1 MGLVVVIIVSRS
13 LRRFV
18 WLDIVLECRVGESE
32 TSSQTLP
39 ASDDMGKGSLLY
51 SICATALLF
60 TDMGRNTM
68 RVHFRSINSERWEGR
83 KFLRLTGRNGE
94 RRMMWICRERR
105 ARCGTVWAFGG
116 LRCVHCA
123 IAGRSRPEA

>member
-60 TDMGRNTM
+60 RVQIWDETQCECTSGASTLRDGRAESSC
-68 RVHFRSINSERWEGR
+68 VLLFE
-83 KFLRLTGRNGE
+83 TGNVG
-94 RRMMWICRERR
+94 
-105 ARCGTVWAFGG
+105 
-116 LRCVHCA
+116 
-123 IAGRSRPEA
+123 